1 MNDQNQ
7 KTVEIDPPPTIEIAL
22 PPAKLLKDKNG
33 HYTVLSVYHKN
44 RMRQGW
50 RYERKLPRNRVDRFD
65 DACEE
70 FLNRRNGQLGSKKP
84 RTKTTKTN
92 ESQDLK
98 SSPRKRKPRVVTLPP
113 SRLATVPAISDYL
126 QFLNNQPR
134 NRFRLRVNSAVRVVQ
149 SQIADFENTKA
160 NLKHDLANT
169 TVDSKRTEI
178 ESKIVKIQLK
188 IHNRNEWL
196 ELLQKLP
203 IKPTYRLHTT
213 NRIFAMGNWQTVP
226 RPLRKILFTGTNSH
240 DFRSLHFAIFLA
252 LLKRESLDHYNTII
266 AILGD
271 EHIWDFFKL
280 KKIRVQNG
288 KNCVLR
294 LINGGSKRESLK
306 TLHKNLTPIEIKHM
320 RKDSE
325 LTLLISTI
333 YQGCKIFKS
342 IIQERGLNDAYGNSI
357 QQETWKEFVHRTFYS
372 KQNYDY
378 RARWKRALNTVY
390 NSFELRLM
398 VESIGDLITEKEFSI
413 FIHLHDGFFWDTNNK
428 YVKRHTKQ
436 MQMRAA
442 DIMTKL
448 DIVSEL
454 ADK

>member
-7 KTVEIDPPPTIEIAL
+7 KPVEIVL
-22 PPAKLLKDKNG
+22 PPDKLLKDKNG
-33 HYTVLSVYHKN
+33 HYTVLSDYHKN
-44 RMRQGW
+44 RLRQGW
-50 RYERKLPRNRVDRFD
+50 RYECKLPRHRVDRFS

-84 RTKTTKTN
+84 RSKKTKTN
-92 ESQDLK
+92 ESQDIE

-134 NRFRLRVNSAVRVVQ
+134 NRFRLRVNSAMRVVQ
-149 SQIADFENTKA
+149 SQIADFENTKT

-188 IHNRNEWL
+188 IHKRNEWMDLL
-196 ELLQKLP
+196 EKLP
-203 IKPTYRLHTT
+203 IKPSYRLHPT
-213 NRIFAMGNWQTVP
+213 NRLFATGNWQTVP
-226 RPLRKILFTGTNSH
+226 RPLRNILFTGTNSH
-240 DFRSLHFAIFLA
+240 DFKSLHFAIYLS
-252 LLKRESLDHYNTII
+252 LLSRESLDHYNTIVT
-266 AILGD
+266 ILGE
-271 EHIWDFFKL
+271 EHVWDFFKL

-306 TLHKNLTPIEIKHM
+306 TLYKNLTPIEIKLM
-320 RKDSE
+320 NKDVE
-325 LTLLISTI
+325 LKLLISTI

-342 IIQERGLNDAYGNSI
+342 IIQDRGLVDAYGNTI
-357 QQETWKEFVHRTFYS
+357 QQETWQEFNYRTFYS

-378 RARWKRALNTVY
+378 RARWKRTLNSVY

-398 VESIGDLITEKEFSI
+398 VESIGDLVHEKEFSVML
-413 FIHLHDGFFWDTNNK
+413 HLHDGFFWDTNNK

-436 MQMRAA
+436 LKLRAA
-442 DIMTKL
+442 DIMAKL

>member
-7 KTVEIDPPPTIEIAL
+7 KPVEIDPPPTIEIAL

-44 RMRQGW
+44 RMRQSW

-213 NRIFAMGNWQTVP
+213 NRIFATGNWQTVP

-252 LLKRESLDHYNTII
+252 LLKRESVDHYNTII
-266 AILGD
+266 AILG
-271 EHIWDFFKL
+271 EANIWDFFKL

-325 LTLLISTI
+325 LKLLISTI

-342 IIQERGLNDAYGNSI
+342 IIQERGLIDAYGNSI

-398 VESIGDLITEKEFSI
+398 VESIGDLIHEKEFSVLL
-413 FIHLHDGFFWDTNNK
+413 HLHDGFFWDTNNK